1 MRLTLRTLLAY
12 LDDILEPAQAKEM
25 GQRIEESSFAGSLVN
40 RIREVLR
47 RRRLTAPAV
56 SGPGAGLDTNTVAEY
71 LDNTLSPEG
80 VVDVEKICLDS
91 DVHLAE
97 VAACHQVLTLVM
109 GEPVEITPQMRERM
123 YALGPTNRKVTSG
136 DVGSTGKLAAEVSG
150 NGAGTEIRLGQ
161 HPGENGRA
169 VDTDGKLDS
178 PVEIPDYLRPQPIW
192 RRALIPTSIAIAAVV
207 WFWLVAKESPFGKPG
222 ETKSNLALKANGKSA
237 VSGVNA
243 PATDVTL
250 QGSQLAAND
259 NASRTA
265 GVTNPNLPPPPDT
278 PEVPS
283 AAAIKPQ
290 EVVSRPQPVQTT
302 PAESKTATAPAAAA
316 SATDPQRPATKKPA
330 AVNDA
335 NDPADA
341 RPAFVSTPASLLKY
355 LSAEGILM
363 NVEATDG
370 QWRVIPR
377 RSLVHPGE
385 PVAVPEPFEATFS
398 TLDDK
403 AQVLV
408 YGNSI
413 VRSLGVTAAGESGL
427 ELNRGRVAM
436 RRAAGAASAPDD
448 DPNGNPQAIA
458 IGLAVRGELWRIE
471 LHSSDAVFAVEAQ
484 PGEPS
489 QFEQAVVPP
498 ASSVTFYVVAGEVRI
513 SNGID
518 QQSIIGPATLS
529 LPMPRVAGITPP
541 AADAP
546 DAAGQLPAAVSSPD
560 TPLPKWLVGS
570 PMSAAAKQ
578 NARLFEKE
586 FDPTD
591 PVRLSLG
598 GTKDHKIP
606 ELSRLAVECLGLIG
620 DYTSLVETLPP
631 EKGQHEESRKA
642 AISGLRIWLPQAPEN
657 RSLLKRELAKHFKP
671 DDVATIYELLW
682 GYSETDARTKPVA
695 RKLVDWLGHDEIAV
709 RELAIYQLQRLTN
722 RRFEYR
728 ANATPSQRVSSQ
740 KRWIE
745 YTKDGT
751 LLPGK

>member
-40 RIREVLR
+40 RIRAVLR

-123 YALGPTNRKVTSG
+123 YALGPTTRKAVGSE
-136 DVGSTGKLAAEVSG
+136 VGSTGKLVADASG
-150 NGAGTEIRLGQ
+150 NGATIGSRLGH
-161 HPGENGRA
+161 HPGENGRPLEQ
-169 VDTDGKLDS
+169 DGKLSS
-178 PVEIPDYLRPQPIW
+178 PVEIPDYLRPLPIW
-192 RRALIPTSIAIAAVV
+192 RRALIPASIAIAAVV
-207 WFWLVAKESPFGKPG
+207 WFWLVAKESPFGRPT
-222 ETKSNLALKANGKSA
+222 ETKSKVALKANGKAAAEGVKAPDVDAATAPPIAPSA
-237 VSGVNA
+237 
-243 PATDVTL
+243 
-250 QGSQLAAND
+250 QIAAND
-259 NASRTA
+259 NASRT
-265 GVTNPNLPPPPDT
+265 VSEPNPNSAPIPKT
-278 PEVPS
+278 TEVPTT
-283 AAAIKPQ
+283 AANVPPKEPT
-290 EVVSRPQPVQTT
+290 EV
-302 PAESKTATAPAAAA
+302 A
-316 SATDPQRPATKKPA
+316 SATNPQPPATKKPA
-330 AVNDA
+330 ADNEATEPVV
-335 NDPADA
+335 A

-355 LSAEGILM
+355 SSAEGILM
-363 NVEATDG
+363 NVEANDG

-403 AQVLV
+403 AQVV
-408 YGNSI
+408 VHGSSI

-427 ELNRGRVAM
+427 ELKRGRLTL
-436 RRAAGAASAPDD
+436 RRAAGTASASEDDPAAS
-448 DPNGNPQAIA
+448 PQSIA
-458 IGLAVRGELWRIE
+458 IGLAVRGELWKVE
-471 LHSSDAVFAVEAQ
+471 LHSADAVFAVEAQ

-498 ASSVTFYVVAGEVRI
+498 VSNITFYVVAGEVRI

-518 QQSIIGPATLS
+518 QQAIIGPATLS
-529 LPMPRVAGITPP
+529 LPGPRATGATTPT
-541 AADAP
+541 ADAP
-546 DAAGQLPAAVSSPD
+546 DAAGPLAAVVSNPD
-560 TPLPKWLVGS
+560 APLPKWLSAS

-578 NARLFEKE
+578 NSRMFEKE
-586 FDPTD
+586 FDATD

-598 GTKDHKIP
+598 GTKDHRIP

-620 DYTSLVETLPP
+620 DYSSLVETLPP

-642 AISGLRIWLPQAPEN
+642 AITGLRIWLPQAPEN
-657 RSLLKRELAKHFKP
+657 RALLRRELAKHFKP

-682 GYSETDARTKPVA
+682 GYTEADARTKPVA

-722 RRFEYR
+722 RRFDFR
-728 ANATPSQRVSSQ
+728 ANATPNQRVSSQ
-740 KRWIE
+740 KRWYE

>member
-123 YALGPTNRKVTSG
+123 YALGPTTRKAVGSE
-136 DVGSTGKLAAEVSG
+136 VGSTGKLVADASG
-150 NGAGTEIRLGQ
+150 NGAAIGSRLGH
-161 HPGENGRA
+161 HPGENGRELEQ
-169 VDTDGKLDS
+169 DGKLSS

-192 RRALIPTSIAIAAVV
+192 RRALIPASIAIAAVV

-237 VSGVNA
+237 VTGVNA
-243 PATDVTL
+243 ATDAP
-250 QGSQLAAND
+250 SQPSKLTAND
-259 NASRTA
+259 NASRPA
-265 GVTNPNLPPPPDT
+265 RATNPNLPPPPDA
-278 PEVPS
+278 PES
-283 AAAIKPQ
+283 SSGIAAKPQ
-290 EVVSRPQPVQTT
+290 EVVSLPQPVQTT
-302 PAESKTATAPAAAA
+302 PVESKTETEPTVVA
-316 SATDPQRPATKKPA
+316 SATDPQRPATKKPVADTA
-330 AVNDA
+330 AT
-335 NDPADA
+335 DPPDA

-363 NVEATDG
+363 NVEPNDG

-408 YGNSI
+408 YGSSI

-427 ELNRGRVAM
+427 EIRRGRVM
-436 RRAAGAASAPDD
+436 LRRAASAGSASDD
-448 DPNGNPQAIA
+448 DPVGNPQPIA
-458 IGLAVRGELWRIE
+458 IGLSVRGELWKIE

-498 ASSVTFYVVAGEVRI
+498 VSSVTFYVVAGEVRI

-518 QQSIIGPATLS
+518 QQAIIGPATLS
-529 LPMPRVAGITPP
+529 LPGPRATGATTP

-546 DAAGQLPAAVSSPD
+546 DEAGPLATAVSNPEA
-560 TPLPKWLVGS
+560 PLPKWLSAS

-578 NARLFEKE
+578 NSRMFEKE
-586 FDPTD
+586 FDATD

-642 AISGLRIWLPQAPEN
+642 AITGLRIWLPQAPEN
-657 RSLLKRELAKHFKP
+657 RALLKRELAKHFKP

-722 RRFEYR
+722 RRFDFR
-728 ANATPSQRVSSQ
+728 ANATPNQRLSSQ
-740 KRWIE
+740 KRWYE